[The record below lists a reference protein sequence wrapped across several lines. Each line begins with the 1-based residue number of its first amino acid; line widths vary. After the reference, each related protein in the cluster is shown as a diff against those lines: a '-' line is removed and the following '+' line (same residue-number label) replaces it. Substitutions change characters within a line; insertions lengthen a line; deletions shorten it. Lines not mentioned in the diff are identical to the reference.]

1 MFKRVFEQILP
12 DLGEFEED
20 FRQYYLQ
27 GTVTLY
33 SVTGFFVLI
42 ANLAMLRVDTA
53 FYQSDSGL
61 YTWMTGIRIAFS
73 LVTIAFILI
82 TRNKP
87 TPNRTDAMAVIWV
100 LMTCVYFLLFQFF
113 RPRDHL
119 STNIDILLVF
129 GIYVLPV
136 FRIRW
141 QALLAGIFSISSV
154 TLAFFY
160 KTDVDPVTRNL
171 LPLTHVFVHML
182 GLISAFQNQGNR
194 RRVFL
199 AYIHE
204 KEAREMALDLLRTDS
219 LTSCLARQ
227 YFLELVEK
235 EMERAK
241 RYSRPFSLIMMDID
255 RFKKINDKYGH
266 HAGDEALKR
275 FVQVVLAQKRQSD
288 LLGRLGGEEFS
299 LALPETDMEDAM
311 KVARRICEV
320 WAKTE
325 IQVSALIVSST
336 VSIGATTMSETDAV
350 FDDLLLRADKAL
362 YMAKQGGRNRVE
374 FVIKSSPPE

>member
-33 SVTGFFVLI
+33 SVTGFFVLF
-42 ANLAMLRVDTA
+42 ANLAMLRVDSAFFNNDAQDLFNWTA
-53 FYQSDSGL
+53 VV
-61 YTWMTGIRIAFS
+61 RIAYS
-73 LVTIAFILI
+73 LITITFILI

-87 TPNRTDAMAVIWV
+87 TPNRTDSLAIIWV
-100 LMTCVYFLLFQFF
+100 LMTCVYFLFF
-113 RPRDHL
+113 HFLRPRDHL

-154 TLAFFY
+154 TLTFLY

-171 LPLTHVFVHML
+171 LPLTHAFVHML

-241 RYSRPFSLIMMDID
+241 RYLRPFSLIMMDID

-266 HAGDEALKR
+266 HAGDEALKK

-311 KVARRICEV
+311 KVARRICET
-320 WAKTE
+320 WAQTE
-325 IQVSALIVSST
+325 IQAFCFTAALPRRGSLSHTIPST
-336 VSIGATTMSETDAV
+336 RQTCWW
-350 FDDLLLRADKAL
+350 
-362 YMAKQGGRNRVE
+362 Q
-374 FVIKSSPPE
+374 